1 MMLTSNCP
9 AVDVTKVHQRAQYS
23 GLAVSEHHEGFPSS
37 TILRSDR
44 NSERIGLAR
53 QETTTSEEE
62 DDVGAV
68 SRDETGLI
76 LALVSLRFLD
86 VRIHPKNDS
95 KSRIAAKAKAWFT
108 ERKTWACSGVSPGGR
123 SKSR

>member
-1 MMLTSNCP
+1 MSLK
-9 AVDVTKVHQRAQYS
+9 AHQRAQYS

-37 TILRSDR
+37 TISRSDR

-62 DDVGAV
+62 DDVRAV

-86 VRIHPKNDS
+86 VMIHPKNITALS
-95 KSRIAAKAKAWFT
+95 LRSR
-108 ERKTWACSGVSPGGR
+108 SLR
-123 SKSR
+123 SWSRQ